1 MLWCSLT
8 PLITSHNGRWGTAIN
23 KNLQIKKSNALVEA
37 GYRLTLVE
45 HRLILACIAKSK
57 GQTLND
63 QTLYEVDALSVVDL
77 VGGLATIRPDTKSP
91 LN

>member
-1 MLWCSLT
+1 MS
-8 PLITSHNGRWGTAIN
+8 

-37 GYRLTLVE
+37 GYRLTLGE
-45 HRLILACIAKSK
+45 HRLILACIAKSQ